1 MSGET
6 KKPWIQLSSKIVY
19 KNNWIKLQ
27 EDQVLRPD
35 GKEGDYAFVS
45 KAPAS
50 VIVPV
55 DQYGDIYFI
64 REYKYPID
72 EELIQ
77 LPGGVVEGDDIL
89 GQAKKELL
97 EETGLRADKWVNL
110 GILYVGPGH
119 ENIIVHI
126 WLAYELTFDDVGLSH
141 QEGDEAIREV
151 FHVSPMII
159 FDMLRNDEITDAVT
173 LAALLKYFH
182 SNSK

>member
-1 MSGET
+1 MSGEM
-6 KKPWIQLSSKIVY
+6 KKPWTRLSSRIAY
-19 KNNWIKLQ
+19 ENHWIKLQ
-27 EDQVLRPD
+27 EDKVLRPD
-35 GKEGDYAFVS
+35 GKEGLYAFIH
-45 KAPAS
+45 KAPGNF
-50 VIVPV
+50 IIPV
-55 DQYGDIYFI
+55 DKDGDIYFI

-119 ENIIVHI
+119 EDIIVHI
-126 WLAYELTFDDVGLSH
+126 WLACELSFDEVGLNH
-141 QEGDEAIREV
+141 QEGDEAISEL

-159 FDMLRNDEITDAVT
+159 SDMISNDEITDAVT

-182 SNSK
+182 SK